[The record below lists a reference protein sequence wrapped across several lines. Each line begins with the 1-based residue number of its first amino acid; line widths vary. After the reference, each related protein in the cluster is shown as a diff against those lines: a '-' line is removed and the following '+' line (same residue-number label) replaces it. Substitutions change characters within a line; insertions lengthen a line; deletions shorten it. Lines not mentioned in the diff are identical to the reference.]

1 MLKSLINNF
10 WLLNFELR
18 LLNLELR
25 LLNFELRLL
34 NQGY

>member
-10 WLLNFELR
+10 WLLNFELK
-18 LLNLELR
+18 LLNFELR

-34 NQGY
+34 NQGF